1 MANLLDSLTN
11 VLSPRQMEQLAK
23 LLNTKPTSLPENIYT
38 AGALLLGAVHAQTRT
53 PEGAEALLES
63 LTRDRELRAGVM
75 AAIEAGRGYPIL
87 DFLFGVGLPKVTE
100 WVRDTAGIDVA
111 PYLPAAAVMLMHA
124 LDETVRAQTLD
135 AAGLATYV
143 KTEQDAFARAKP
155 QLASQ
160 LNAALDLGQNIVER
174 ADRLMRRF
182 TPEEWDALA
191 KLPSI
196 AASAVMMR
204 ALSGPV
210 GLNREYTAL
219 LQALAAS
226 AAANEP
232 DSLVSLAALSYND
245 PAQIDALGVTESN
258 ALTLMRDAC
267 LQALAILNDKASREE
282 MAAYKKMVVDVASQ
296 VARAANDGGVLGV
309 GGVPVSAE
317 EQRTLD
323 WLAAAL
329 AYSD

>member
-1 MANLLDSLTN
+1 
-11 VLSPRQMEQLAK
+11 
-23 LLNTKPTSLPENIYT
+23 
-38 AGALLLGAVHAQTRT
+38 
-53 PEGAEALLES
+53 
-63 LTRDRELRAGVM
+63 
-75 AAIEAGRGYPIL
+75 
-87 DFLFGVGLPKVTE
+87 
-100 WVRDTAGIDVA
+100 
-111 PYLPAAAVMLMHA
+111 
-124 LDETVRAQTLD
+124 
-135 AAGLATYV
+135 V

-174 ADRLMRRF
+174 ADRLMQRF

-258 ALTLMRDAC
+258 ALTRMRDAC

-282 MAAYKKMVVDVASQ
+282 IAAYKKMVVDVATQ
-296 VARAANDGGVLGV
+296 VAQAANDGGVLGL
-309 GGVPVSAE
+309 GGKPINAE

-323 WLAAAL
+323 LLAAAL
-329 AYSD
+329 AYPD